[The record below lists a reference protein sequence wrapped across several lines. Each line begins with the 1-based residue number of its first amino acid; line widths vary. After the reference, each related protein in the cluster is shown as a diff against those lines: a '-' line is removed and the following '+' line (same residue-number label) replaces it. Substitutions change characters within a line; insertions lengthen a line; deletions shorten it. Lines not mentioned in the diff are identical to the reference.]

1 MAEQAEAPAAALA
14 AAFSRGGEAAAGE
27 TLLLLSDLAEPQAGS
42 WAALQAVLA
51 QHVTLALTPTLALAL
66 ALTLILTLALALTLT
81 PTLTLIRPCSRGTG
95 VGIAGAKV
103 VDEQGRTL
111 HAGLDVALGEPA
123 ADRLYEPDALA
134 STWHGHARSHSH
146 HDHPPRRTAATA
158 ATAATAHGGYG
169 GYGHGYGG
177 YGYGGTWRERDTAV
191 PVHRWQGLLAE
202 PTGDNNPTGAD
213 EGEGASGEGGASA
226 SLTGGERVLGV
237 ALAASAVRTA
247 LWRALGGLNESMPP
261 DHAALDLSL
270 RARQLGGHATVYVNA
285 SVVVQRSRPE
295 GDPTT
300 AAEASGLASL
310 FEARWG
316 SELEARIA
324 AR

>member
-1 MAEQAEAPAAALA
+1 MPNPSPNPNANANPN
-14 AAFSRGGEAAAGE
+14 
-27 TLLLLSDLAEPQAGS
+27 
-42 WAALQAVLA
+42 QAVLA
-51 QHVTLALTPTLALAL
+51 RHV
-66 ALTLILTLALALTLT
+66 
-81 PTLTLIRPCSRGTG
+81 G

-103 VDEQGRTL
+103 VDEQGRIL

-134 STWHGHARSHSH
+134 STWHGHARSHSR
-146 HDHPPRRTAATA
+146 HDHGYG
-158 ATAATAHGGYG
+158 HGGYGGYGGYGYG

-202 PTGDNNPTGAD
+202 PTADSNPTGAD
-213 EGEGASGEGGASA
+213 EGEGAEGEGGASA

-300 AAEASGLASL
+300 AAEESGLASL

-324 AR
+324 ARWRVALPLVWSMECGTGQVHGFTDEAITFALALERHVDLRLEISEMWRCRDTVLGSLPADRWLGLGSGLG

>member
-1 MAEQAEAPAAALA
+1 M
-14 AAFSRGGEAAAGE
+14 
-27 TLLLLSDLAEPQAGS
+27 
-42 WAALQAVLA
+42 LA
-51 QHVTLALTPTLALAL
+51 QHV
-66 ALTLILTLALALTLT
+66 
-81 PTLTLIRPCSRGTG
+81 S

-103 VDEQGRTL
+103 VDEQGRIL
-111 HAGLDVALGEPA
+111 HAGLDVVLGEPA

-134 STWHGHARSHSH
+134 STWHGHARSHSRH
-146 HDHPPRRTAATA
+146 
-158 ATAATAHGGYG
+158 AHGYGGYG

-177 YGYGGTWRERDTAV
+177 YGYGSAWRERDTAV

-202 PTGDNNPTGAD
+202 PTGDNKPTDAAHGAD
-213 EGEGASGEGGASA
+213 EGEGASGEGASA

-237 ALAASAVRTA
+237 ALAASAVRKA
-247 LWRALGGLNESMPP
+247 LWRALGGLNESLPP

-270 RARQLGGHATVYVNA
+270 RARQLGGHETVYVNA

-300 AAEASGLASL
+300 AAEESGLASL

-316 SELEARIA
+316 RALEARIA
-324 AR
+324 ARWRVALPLVWSMECGTGQVPTLTLTLITLTLTLITLTLTRTLTLITLTGHRAGARLHGRGDHLRARARAARRPAARDQRDVALPRHGALPASRPSSG